1 MKVSFYFV
9 LWLLACMPSIL
20 LDIPFL
26 DKYGFLF
33 ALVIVILTDVIVG
46 KLLKKQIVYQR
57 SCERIAI
64 MEMAYNN
71 DYKQYKR
78 QVSLM
83 MIACT
88 LNFVCVLLIFIAM
101 FLLFSDVPLI
111 DYILLGVFTLWAG
124 LAFLYHIISYI
135 KVVKD
140 GKIVLNKRDADLF
153 MEYKAE
159 RDKYTLEEMLQPY
172 RPKYYKAMN
181 VANSIFAVLSIIIGL
196 LTFAHLY
203 AFRGEL
209 ISDAELIGTSL
220 IIYGVL
226 AVYFGI
232 KDLLNTSNS
241 QKYLLLLF
249 SCILAALLYMPLIN
263 YCNKNIL
270 TAYIGGYS
278 SLSYDAKS
286 NLVQETIRVNDIENF
301 DYTVQRKYSILKLSE
316 EGMKELLRK
325 IIRVNAEYHVV
336 YRDSLGKEQVI
347 TIAPSELKEI
357 YHQTKSELDILL
369 ERLKLFLDRIDA
381 LDEGATNVYDD
392 GKYIFI
398 EMTPNYPAQT
408 SGDEIF
414 SLIVNSIKECFNVAD
429 FGRGLKVRMFYDN
442 NQFNECILSLEDL
455 TKEKE
460 DADKMR

>member
-9 LWLLACMPSIL
+9 LWLLAWMPSIL

-26 DKYGFLF
+26 NKYGLLF
-33 ALVIVILTDVIVG
+33 AVVIVILTNVVVG
-46 KLLKKQIVYQR
+46 KLFKKQIGYQEF
-57 SCERIAI
+57 CEGTAI

-71 DYKQYKR
+71 DYKQYKW
-78 QVSLM
+78 QASLR
-83 MIACT
+83 MIAYT
-88 LNFVCVLLIFIAM
+88 LNFVGILLIFIAM

-111 DYILLGVFTLWAG
+111 DYILLGVFTLWTG
-124 LAFLYHIISYI
+124 LASLYHIISYI

-140 GKIVLNKRDADLF
+140 GKIVLNKRERDLF
-153 MEYKAE
+153 MAYKAE
-159 RDKYTLEEMLQPY
+159 RDTCTLEDILRPL

-181 VANSIFAVLSIIIGL
+181 VANSVFAVLSIIIGL
-196 LTFAHLY
+196 LTFAFLY
-203 AFRGEL
+203 AFRGE
-209 ISDAELIGTSL
+209 SDAELIEISL
-220 IIYGVL
+220 IIYAAL

-270 TAYIGGYS
+270 TAYIGSYS

-301 DYTVQRKYSILKLSE
+301 DYTDERKYSILKLSE

-369 ERLKLFLDRIDA
+369 ERLKLFLDGIDA

-392 GKYIFI
+392 GKYILI

-408 SGDEIF
+408 GGDEIF

-455 TKEKE
+455 TNEKE

>member
-9 LWLLACMPSIL
+9 LWLLALMPSIL

-111 DYILLGVFTLWAG
+111 DYILLGVFTLWTG
-124 LAFLYHIISYI
+124 LVSLYHIISYI

-181 VANSIFAVLSIIIGL
+181 VANSVFAVLSIIIGL
-196 LTFAHLY
+196 LTFAFLY
-203 AFRGEL
+203 AFRGE
-209 ISDAELIGTSL
+209 SDAELIEISL
-220 IIYGVL
+220 IICAAL

-286 NLVQETIRVNDIENF
+286 NLVQKTIRVNDIENF
-301 DYTVQRKYSILKLSE
+301 DYTDQRKYSILKLSE

-369 ERLKLFLDRIDA
+369 ERLKLFLDGIDA

-392 GKYIFI
+392 GKYILI

-408 SGDEIF
+408 GGDEIF

-455 TKEKE
+455 TNEKE